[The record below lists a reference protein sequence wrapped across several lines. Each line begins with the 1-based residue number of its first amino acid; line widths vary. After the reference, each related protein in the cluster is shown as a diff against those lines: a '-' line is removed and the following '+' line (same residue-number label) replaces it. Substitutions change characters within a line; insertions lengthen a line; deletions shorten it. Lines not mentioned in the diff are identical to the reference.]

1 MCGFRNIWK
10 TPNSD
15 FRTKSV
21 NVKFR
26 MEREYTEYHDYDNY
40 MLNSFIYFLIN
51 SVLHKDQIVE
61 YAQSRIISYLYTSY
75 WLMCSIYNRWEGNRN
90 KCAYTSNLIVY
101 IFR

>member
-1 MCGFRNIWK
+1 MERDNIEYHDYVDYNLDSFIK
-10 TPNSD
+10 
-15 FRTKSV
+15 FLIYSV
-21 NVKFR
+21 NL
-26 MEREYTEYHDYDNY
+26 YEYHDYDND

-75 WLMCSIYNRWEGNRN
+75 WLMCSITNRWEGNRN